1 MWEIH
6 TEQPEEQNQNSP
18 EELYFKDMIKEKK
31 HNSFSPL
38 LPWNYSWI
46 ITTTAFSF
54 RIWALLT
61 SACISV

>member
-31 HNSFSPL
+31 NTTLSHHSSHE
-38 LPWNYSWI
+38 
-46 ITTTAFSF
+46 IT
-54 RIWALLT
+54 
-61 SACISV
+61 VE